1 MHSRSSNAQLL
12 STPLGKPPHF
22 DGEDYSHWSHQMQY
36 LLFSLHPSIWD
47 IVDNGMSIPSIHDE
61 NYNKVELEELIQ
73 RNAQATTDLL
83 ASLCREEYNKVNDLQ
98 ISRKFGTR

>member
-1 MHSRSSNAQLL
+1 
-12 STPLGKPPHF
+12 
-22 DGEDYSHWSHQMQY
+22 MQY

-61 NYNKVELEELIQ
+61 NYNKVEEELIQ

-83 ASLCREEYNKVNDLQ
+83 ASLCREEYNKVNGLQ
-98 ISRKFGTR
+98 NSRKFGTR